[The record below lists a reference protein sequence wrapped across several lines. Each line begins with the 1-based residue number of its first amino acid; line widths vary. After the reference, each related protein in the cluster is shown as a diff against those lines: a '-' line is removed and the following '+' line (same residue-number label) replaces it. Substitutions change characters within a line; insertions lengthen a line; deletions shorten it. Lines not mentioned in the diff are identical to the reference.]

1 VLLEKVVIN
10 EHSYVDNSIIGWKSK
25 IGKWVRVENFSIL
38 GEDVNIANEITL
50 DEAIV
55 LPNVTVKVNVKDK
68 IIMF

>member
-1 VLLEKVVIN
+1 MDNVVIN
-10 EHSYVDNSIIGWKSK
+10 EHSYVDNSIVGWKSV
-25 IGKWVRVENFSIL
+25 IGKWARIDNFTII

-55 LPNVTVKVNVKDK
+55 LPNVTLKVNVKDK